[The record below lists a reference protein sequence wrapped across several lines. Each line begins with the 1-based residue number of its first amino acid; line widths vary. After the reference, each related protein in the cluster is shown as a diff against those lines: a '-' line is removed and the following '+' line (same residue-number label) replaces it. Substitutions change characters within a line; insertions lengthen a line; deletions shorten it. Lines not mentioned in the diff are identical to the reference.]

1 MSIKTNYYMQKI
13 QYVLATAFFAFALAF
28 IAMPTATFAGS
39 GDYYGYDVGSV
50 DTSDYHSTP
59 YYNDNTSYTSD
70 YYSTP
75 YYNDNTS
82 YTSDYYST
90 PYYNDNTSYTSDY
103 YSTPYYN
110 DNTSYTSDYYST
122 PAYSSGC
129 SNCGGSTGY
138 SSTPSYSYGCSNCGG
153 STGYSTPSYSYGCSN
168 CGGSTGYSTGSNYG
182 CTNCGG
188 SHSTPTQG
196 CTNCGGSSIP
206 SYTTAPSTALAYSSS
221 NPTNT
226 STNTNPNTNTNTN
239 TTGPSTSNSSSTSTA
254 TGGAGGSASSSVS
267 STNTNLITNNP
278 TNTNN
283 NSAST
288 SVNVALV
295 NNSPSTATATN
306 NSTTTVTVINNIVV
320 NVPSGYAGP
329 YVPPTTRDNDLIVT
343 CSINPSYNVQIGQ
356 DVNFFANASGGNGN
370 YTYSWTG
377 SDGLNSSNQSF
388 TGRFY
393 NSGSKYATVTVYS
406 NGQSRTATC
415 STNVGGN
422 NNGNLSAYCTAT
434 PTVANTNQYVT
445 WTAYPTGGNGNYSYS
460 WTGSDGLSG
469 NNSSLSQS
477 YGSTGQKTATVTIYS
492 NGQSISASCN
502 ANINAIYGYQTQASN
517 VTLIKGTSDQIAPA
531 SGIYLGQLPATG
543 ISLSLKVVL
552 FALGLLVW
560 SIFAA
565 LVVSKRKNATGTVTG
580 NAIADFKA
588 RMIAMKNR

>member
-1 MSIKTNYYMQKI
+1 MQKI

-28 IAMPTATFAGS
+28 IAMPTATIADS

-50 DTSDYHSTP
+50 D
-59 YYNDNTSYTSD
+59 TSD

-90 PYYNDNTSYTSDY
+90 PYYNDNTSYTSAYYSTPYYNDNTSHTSDY

-110 DNTSYTSDYYST
+110 DNTSYTSAYYST

-129 SNCGGSTGY
+129 SNCGGSY
-138 SSTPSYSYGCSNCGG
+138 STIPSYSYGCTNCGG
-153 STGYSTPSYSYGCSN
+153 STGYSM
-168 CGGSTGYSTGSNYG
+168 GSNLG
-182 CTNCGG
+182 IG
-188 SHSTPTQG
+188 SDFGIGSNFG

-254 TGGAGGSASSSVS
+254 T
-267 STNTNLITNNP
+267 
-278 TNTNN
+278 
-283 NSAST
+283 
-288 SVNVALV
+288 
-295 NNSPSTATATN
+295 N
-306 NSTTTVTVINNIVV
+306 NSTTTVTVVNNIVV

-329 YVPPTTRDNDLIVT
+329 YVPPKTRDNDLIVT

-377 SDGLNSSNQSF
+377 SDGLNSSSQSF

-393 NSGSKYATVTVYS
+393 NAGSKYATVTVYS
-406 NGQSRTATC
+406 NGQSRSQTC
-415 STNVGGN
+415 STNVGGSTQ
-422 NNGNLSAYCTAT
+422 GNLSAYCTAT

-492 NGQSISASCN
+492 NGQSITASCN

-565 LVVSKRKNATGTVTG
+565 FVVSKRKNATGTVTG

>member
-1 MSIKTNYYMQKI
+1 MSIKTNYYIQKI

-28 IAMPTATFAGS
+28 IAMPTATFADS

-50 DTSDYHSTP
+50 D
-59 YYNDNTSYTSD
+59 TSD

-122 PAYSSGC
+122 PAYSG
-129 SNCGGSTGY
+129 
-138 SSTPSYSYGCSNCGG
+138 GCSNCGG
-153 STGYSTPSYSYGCSN
+153 STGYSTPSYSYGCTN
-168 CGGSTGYSTGSNYG
+168 CGGSTGYSTGSNFG

-188 SHSTPTQG
+188 SHSIPTQG
-196 CTNCGGSSIP
+196 CSNCGGSSIP
-206 SYTTAPSTALAYSSS
+206 SFNTGSSPALAYSSS

-239 TTGPSTSNSSSTSTA
+239 TTGPSTS
-254 TGGAGGSASSSVS
+254 
-267 STNTNLITNNP
+267 
-278 TNTNN
+278 
-283 NSAST
+283 
-288 SVNVALV
+288 
-295 NNSPSTATATN
+295 TATN

-329 YVPPTTRDNDLIVT
+329 YVPPTTRDNDLVVT

-356 DVNFFANASGGNGN
+356 DVNFFTNASGGNGN

-377 SDGLNSSNQSF
+377 SDGLNSSSQSF

-393 NSGSKYATVTVYS
+393 NAGSKYATVTVYS

-492 NGQSISASCN
+492 NGQSITASCN

-565 LVVSKRKNATGTVTG
+565 FVVSKRKNATGTVTG